1 MTANRPLATAA
12 AIVLSLAALPLAAQ
26 RGDDATRKSKNGHA
40 EGNAG
45 GAQVVV
51 DYGRPQVGGRAVWGA
66 LVPYGQVWR
75 TGADEATTVQ
85 FDRDVKVEG
94 KPLAAGTYSLFTV
107 PNRGSWTVIFN
118 KVAKQWGAYKYD
130 AAEDALRVE
139 VTPQAH
145 EHVEALEIAV
155 EGDALRVRW
164 EKLEVPIRV
173 AAAG

>member
-1 MTANRPLATAA
+1 MNTNRPLATAA
-12 AIVLSLAALPLAAQ
+12 AIVLSLVALPLAAQ

-66 LVPYGQVWR
+66 LVPYDQVWR

-94 KPLAAGTYSLFTV
+94 QSLAAGTYSLFTI
-107 PNRGSWTVIFN
+107 PGEAKWTVIFN

-155 EGDALRVRW
+155 DSDGLRVRW